1 MSTYIYIHITYIKK
15 QQQQKHHTASHKP
28 SPHCSY
34 HAGSTPCRAW
44 LPRLGCEVVLLPIA
58 LYRAHWDPD
67 VLHDVT
73 CIRGMSTMYTWYTW
87 IIFYVC
93 YVSYLPNCHGWS
105 WGLGKTFWWD
115 SDSSIGRYFLA
126 EEMMK
131 WSFNKIIIKDILDAL
146 RKCQPLLKCW
156 WSDDFA
162 TLGRYLKKSWQNKGL
177 WLIVHT
183 FTYPCCMN

>member
-1 MSTYIYIHITYIKK
+1 MQDQPHAVLGSPDSGAKSSCFQSPCVGRTGTLMCYMMLHVYVVCLQCIHGI
-15 QQQQKHHTASHKP
+15 HE
-28 SPHCSY
+28 
-34 HAGSTPCRAW
+34 
-44 LPRLGCEVVLLPIA
+44 LF
-58 LYRAHWDPD
+58 
-67 VLHDVT
+67 
-73 CIRGMSTMYTWYTW
+73 
-87 IIFYVC
+87 FYVC

-105 WGLGKTFWWD
+105 WGLGKTFWWA

-126 EEMMK
+126 EAMMK
-131 WSFNKIIIKDILDAL
+131 WSFNKIIIKDIRDAL

-162 TLGRYLKKSWQNKGL
+162 LLGRYLKKSWQIKGL